1 MSRVLSFAIAL
12 AVIASSPHVLA
23 QGHVIMTPQ
32 LREANRKFTTYAP
45 FPEYPASARAH
56 RLQGSGMYLLRLRRD
71 GTVERVDIVQ
81 STGHRELDE
90 ACLSAYKQWRFR
102 QDFAAKAHKVKMP
115 VTFANP

>member
-12 AVIASSPHVLA
+12 AVIASSAHVRA

-32 LREANRKFTTYAP
+32 LREANRKFTTHAP
-45 FPEYPASARAH
+45 FPEYPRSARAH
-56 RLQGSGMYLLRLRRD
+56 RLQGSGIYLLHLRGD

-102 QDFAAKAHKVKMP
+102 QNFAAKTHRVKMP
-115 VTFANP
+115 VTFTLP